1 MADAQS
7 CQQPKAG
14 NEDDKQCCSM
24 CDAEEFSSAAG
35 NARTVIC
42 GLEAESPQRKD
53 KQQDAKDVNEFVC
66 LVADHD
72 RSLRTL
78 DPRGL
83 LFPSAHSISVSF
95 LFSPVALARRFML
108 GF

>member
-1 MADAQS
+1 V
-7 CQQPKAG
+7 C
-14 NEDDKQCCSM
+14 E
-24 CDAEEFSSAAG
+24 AEEFSFAAG

-72 RSLRTL
+72 RNLRTL
-78 DPRGL
+78 DARGFIFPPAQRISVPL
-83 LFPSAHSISVSF
+83 LFCPMRFLKRFIGISNSRAHR
-95 LFSPVALARRFML
+95 PN
-108 GF
+108 